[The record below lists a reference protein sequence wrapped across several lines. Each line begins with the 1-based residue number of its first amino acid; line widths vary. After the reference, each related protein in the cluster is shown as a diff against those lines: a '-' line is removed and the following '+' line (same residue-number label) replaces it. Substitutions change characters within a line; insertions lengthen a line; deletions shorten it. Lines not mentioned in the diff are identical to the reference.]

1 MTRIEAEG
9 LLNQYVSTEWL
20 KKHSI
25 AAAAVMQGLAE
36 RLERDADEWWITG
49 LIHDLDFD
57 LTQDPAVHG
66 LKSAEILSALN
77 IKEEII
83 QAVKAHNAEGLGIER
98 KTELDYAL
106 SCGESI
112 TGLIVAAALVM
123 PDKKLASLKPS
134 SVVKRMKKKDFARKV
149 SRESILLCRRIG
161 LELDEFAGIA
171 VAAMRK
177 VADQLGL

>member
-1 MTRIEAEG
+1 MTRIEAEK

-36 RLERDADEWWITG
+36 RLERDPDEWWITG

-77 IKEEII
+77 IKKEII
-83 QAVKAHNAEGLGIER
+83 QAVKAHNAEGLGIAR

-149 SRESILLCRRIG
+149 SRESILLCRQIG

-171 VAAMRK
+171 VAAMQR